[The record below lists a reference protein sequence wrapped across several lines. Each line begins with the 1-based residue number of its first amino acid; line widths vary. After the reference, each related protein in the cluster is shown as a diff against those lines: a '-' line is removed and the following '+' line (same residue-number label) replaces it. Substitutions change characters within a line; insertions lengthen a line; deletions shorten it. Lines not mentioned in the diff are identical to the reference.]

1 MIYANDIDVIYDAY
15 VSVQKHNPKRSQYGY
30 ITVKEADE
38 VDTSNSIYS
47 INLYIICFKLFKTQ
61 SGTIENRYSAEV
73 VPGTINKVNDTVTI
87 IGNDS
92 EFDKSIQVVLSKDNP
107 TSVIVQG
114 TESDHPDL
122 VRFQND
128 LSFFQRDDPEELN
141 IFINE

>member
-47 INLYIICFKLFKTQ
+47 QVKKINIFIKTQ

>member
-47 INLYIICFKLFKTQ
+47 QVRKINIFIKTQ

-73 VPGTINKVNDTVTI
+73 VPGTINKVNDTITI